1 MRRIYIALLTAG
13 LLASGCQGTSASA
26 KAFADG
32 VLAAQGGDK
41 GDPRLALPSTVDRGL
56 RAEIEAAATSP
67 ALEQVLERHLDQ
79 GQLLVP
85 RIEALAIG
93 EIRRDG
99 AGSRF
104 TIEEMT
110 PNDTPGRS
118 VTVEAAAPTTRVL
131 REFPTD
137 AFDVPPDGAPQGGPP
152 SASFGDGSVHRY
164 VGRIPFAP
172 ELTIIG
178 DGDKNHRL
186 TFALLAPYGMVYLRG
201 TGRIVLAAAGQ
212 EKTIELGR

>member
-1 MRRIYIALLTAG
+1 L
-13 LLASGCQGTSASA
+13 TSASEKTFGA
-26 KAFADG
+26 G
-32 VLAAQGGDK
+32 VLSGQSGDRA
-41 GDPRLALPSTVDRGL
+41 DPRLALPSTVDRGL
-56 RAEIEAAATSP
+56 RAEIESAPTSP
-67 ALEQVLERHLDQ
+67 ALEQVLERHPDQ

-85 RIEALAIG
+85 RIEALTIA

-99 AGSRF
+99 PGSRF

-118 VTVEAAAPTTRVL
+118 VTMEAGSPAVRVL

-137 AFDVPPDGAPQGGPP
+137 DFDGPPDGVPQGGPP

-178 DGDKNHRL
+178 DGDKHHRL

-212 EKTIELGR
+212 QKTIELGR